1 MLDVGLIHLHEEVL
15 DAIIIFHIVKAY
27 ESYPPSRHKRR
38 YVPLI
43 EFVHQAEVHAGGG
56 PHALVY
62 KVQCSMSNELVE
74 VAVVLLLGLLI
85 GGHKL
90 HLKHWV
96 VLMPHNGKVVISRH
110 CHVHSDQGH
119 RGGN

>member
-1 MLDVGLIHLHEEVL
+1 MLDVSLVHLHEEVL
-15 DAIIIFHIVKAY
+15 DAVIIFHVMEAD
-27 ESYPPSRHKRR
+27 ESYPSSRHKRR
-38 YVPLI
+38 HVPLI
-43 EFVHQAEVHAGGG
+43 EFVHQSQVHAGGG
-56 PHALVY
+56 PHTFIY
-62 KVQCSMSNELVE
+62 EVQCSMSNELVE

-96 VLMPHNGKVVISRH
+96 VLMAHNGEVVVPRH

-119 RGGN
+119 TGGN